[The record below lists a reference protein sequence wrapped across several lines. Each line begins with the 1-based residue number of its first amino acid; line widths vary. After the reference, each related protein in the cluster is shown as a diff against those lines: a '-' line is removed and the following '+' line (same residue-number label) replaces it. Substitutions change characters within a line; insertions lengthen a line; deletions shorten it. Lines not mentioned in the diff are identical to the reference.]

1 MIRRIMKF
9 TLIFL
14 ICLVPIFSC
23 SINPEPQKSDT
34 VTSGISLNRLVN
46 YENYINN
53 KINEGKIPGAVT
65 VIARNGEIVYNKSFG
80 YRNVAEKIAME
91 KDDIFSLASMTK
103 PIISVAFMMLYE
115 EGHFSLTDPVSKY
128 LPKFKD
134 LVVIKNEETG
144 KNGETVLM
152 NREITMADLLTHTSG
167 MSHGG
172 GNSKLE
178 QDFNSA
184 RRGEHSTVLSR
195 VNSYMDIPLKGQPGE
210 KWYYSAAHDVASVLI
225 EQFSGLSTHE
235 FLKKR
240 LFIPLEMNDTGYNI
254 ASADQYRRVQLHS
267 QNEEGVLITNVTQL
281 PMSDNTIWAGTSG
294 LFSSASDYLKFS
306 QMLLYN
312 GESNGQQFLSRK
324 TIDLMT
330 TDHVGNWSENRPGWG
345 FGLGFAVVTDVAATK
360 NLGSE
365 GIYFW
370 AGAFNTHF
378 LIDPKEKIVAI
389 FMTQSEA
396 FSMEYHNEMQQMVYQ
411 AIVD

>member
-1 MIRRIMKF
+1 MKF

-14 ICLVPIFSC
+14 ICLVSISSC
-23 SINPEPQKSDT
+23 SINPDPQKSDT
-34 VTSGISLNRLVN
+34 VTSGISLNRLVH

-53 KINEGKIPGAVT
+53 EINIGKIPGAVA
-65 VIARNGEIVYNKSFG
+65 VIARNGKIVYNKSFG

-91 KDDIFSLASMTK
+91 KNDIFSIASMTK

-115 EGHFSLTDPVSKY
+115 EGHFLLTDPVSKY

-134 LVVIKNEETG
+134 LVVIKNEGTG
-144 KNGETVLM
+144 KNGGTVPI
-152 NREITMADLLTHTSG
+152 NRQITMADLLTHTSG
-167 MSHGG
+167 MSHGH

-178 QDFNSA
+178 KDFKSA
-184 RRGEHSTVLSR
+184 RYGEHTTVLSR
-195 VNSYMDIPLKGQPGE
+195 VNSYMDIPLTNQPGE
-210 KWYYSAAHDVASVLI
+210 KWHYSASHDVASVLI
-225 EQFSGLSTHE
+225 EQFSGLSTDE
-235 FLKKR
+235 FLKQR

-254 ASADQYRRVQLHS
+254 ASAKQYRGVQLHS
-267 QNEEGVLITNVTQL
+267 QNKEGALINSETQI

-294 LFSSASDYLKFS
+294 LFSSASDYLKFG
-306 QMLLYN
+306 QMLLNN

-330 TDHVGNWSENRPGWG
+330 IDHVGGWSANRPGWG

-389 FMTQSEA
+389 FMTQSEP
-396 FSMEYHNEMQQMVYQ
+396 FSMQYHNEMQQMIYQ